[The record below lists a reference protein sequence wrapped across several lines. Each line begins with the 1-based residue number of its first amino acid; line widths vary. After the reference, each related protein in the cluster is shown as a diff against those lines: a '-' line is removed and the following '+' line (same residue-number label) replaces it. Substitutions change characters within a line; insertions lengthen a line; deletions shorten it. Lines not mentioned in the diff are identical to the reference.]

1 MATAVVTTPAHR
13 FQQGGREVYAFALD
27 LSTLN
32 RLLPDRVD
40 DRIVKDANRPLTAS
54 HARKIQDYLVNRKDW
69 LLGTLLL
76 GITPKAVEFVP
87 YGGSNGD
94 ILALG
99 ELRIQSDRADDMKM
113 FDGQH
118 RRRAIKEAFN
128 RLQLENNQDGVSFLE
143 SASVPIML
151 YVEDSIDA
159 LRQMFADASRTKTIE
174 RNTVARFDLRD
185 AFNLAA
191 LWLEENSDLLNGRVE
206 MEHASVPR
214 TSESIIAINQLA
226 ATLKT
231 LEVGFKG
238 RVSKDLNGTYLL
250 DSDDLYERCWIWADD
265 FMPAAREEYEGLMGG
280 EIDNSDIPRRRSMT
294 LAYNATVVRL
304 FAACYHEWVKDGDDW
319 RPLAEFLRSAVLK
332 PGGGKGAL
340 LVDAGIVAPGGITP
354 FARTQMMTEAIE
366 YIVREAKETSN

>member
-1 MATAVVTTPAHR
+1 MATAVVSTPAHR

-32 RLLPDRVD
+32 RLFPDRVD

-54 HARKIQDYLVNRKDW
+54 HAKKIQDYLISRKDW

-76 GITPKAVEFVP
+76 GITPKAIEFVP
-87 YGGSNGD
+87 YGSSNGD

-118 RRRAIKEAFN
+118 RRRAIKDAIN
-128 RLQLENNQDGVSFLE
+128 HLQSESDQGRVKFLEN
-143 SASVPIML
+143 ASVPVML
-151 YVEDSIDA
+151 YVEEDIDA

-191 LWLEENSDLLNGRVE
+191 LWLEENSDLLSGRVE
-206 MEHASVPR
+206 MERASVPR

-226 ATLKT
+226 TTLKT

-238 RVSKDLNGTYLL
+238 RVSKELNDTYML

-280 EIDNSDIPRRRSMT
+280 DIDNSDIPRLRSTT
-294 LAYNATVVRL
+294 LAYSATVVRL
-304 FAACYHEWVKDGDDW
+304 FAGCYHEWVKDDDDW
-319 RPLAEFLRSAVLK
+319 QPLAKFLRNAVLE
-332 PGGGKGAL
+332 PGKGEGAL

-354 FARTQMMTEAIE
+354 FPRTQVVTEAIE
-366 YIVREAKETSN
+366 HIVHQARRAGN

>member
-1 MATAVVTTPAHR
+1 MTTAIVTTPAHR

-54 HARKIQDYLVNRKDW
+54 HAKKIQDYLVSRKDW

-76 GITPKAVEFVP
+76 GITPKAIEFVP
-87 YGGSNGD
+87 YEGSNGD

-99 ELRIQSDRADDMKM
+99 ELRIQADRIDDMKI

-118 RRRAIKEAFN
+118 RRRAIKDALN
-128 RLQLENNQDGVSFLE
+128 RLQLENNQDRVSSLE
-143 SASVPIML
+143 SASVPVML

-231 LEVGFKG
+231 LEVGYKG
-238 RVSKDLNGTYLL
+238 RVSKDLNDMYML

-280 EIDNSDIPRRRSMT
+280 EIDNSDIPRFRSTT

-304 FAACYHEWVKDGDDW
+304 FAGCYHEWVKDDDDW
-319 RPLAEFLRSAVLK
+319 KPLAELLRNAVLE
-332 PGGGKGAL
+332 PGSGEGVL

-354 FARTQMMTEAIE
+354 FARTQTMTEAIE
-366 YIVREAKETSN
+366 YIVRQAREANN